1 MFKFRSLFWKIFFAF
16 WLASLFVIFA
26 TIFVVLKHSKTADVK
41 EKHRQKI
48 EQVSRVIVDAYED
61 GVPFKSIRQAQK
73 RFRRMPELHAFHRHH
88 WLKITDSKN
97 KEIFFHE
104 PKPIP
109 RQRSKHKATPGGHPR
124 EHPRGNVIDPWAD
137 HSISNKKGKIQNPIS
152 FEFTSAS
159 GELYRVETNPGVV
172 PMFMRSILHGLTR
185 LQFVLILLA
194 SSVTSVLLT
203 WMITRPLKILG
214 AFSRNFAEGD
224 FKLRL
229 DDGLLTRGDEIGEL
243 ARDFNGMAIKVNQNF
258 EFQQQLMYDVSH
270 ELRAPLARLQAASAI
285 VQQQSSGGDSK
296 MIDRI
301 DLECERI
308 DKLIQ
313 GILDFTRMEQA
324 AALKSAVDVEALL
337 EAVLENVQFEF
348 KNRTINIGIDE
359 DGSSKKFTVNGYF
372 DLLQSALENI
382 LRNACKYSPETTP
395 IEITV
400 NRIPDFMSICI
411 RDFGPGIDEG
421 ECEKLLTPFYRGG
434 NEMHTE
440 GFGLGLS
447 IAQRVV
453 KKHDGRVLL
462 ENHPE
467 GGLDVSLQLP
477 CDNVD

>member
-104 PKPIP
+104 PKPKP
-109 RQRSKHKATPGGHPR
+109 ERKYKHGKRPA
-124 EHPRGNVIDPWAD
+124 ENVTDPPLEY
-137 HSISNKKGKIQNPIS
+137 SISNNKSKLRKPIS

-159 GELYRVETNPGVV
+159 GERYRVETNPGVV

-243 ARDFNGMAIKVNQNF
+243 ARDFNGMAIKINQNF

-308 DKLIQ
+308 DKLVQ

-324 AALKSAVDVEALL
+324 AALKSVVDVEVLL
-337 EAVLENVQFEF
+337 ETVLENVQFEF
-348 KNRTINIGIDE
+348 KNRTINIGTDE
-359 DGSSKKFTVNGYF
+359 DGSSQKFTVNGYF

-400 NRIPDFMSICI
+400 NRIPDFISICI

-447 IAQRVV
+447 IAQRVA

>member
-48 EQVSRVIVDAYED
+48 EQVSRVIVDAYEE
-61 GVPFKSIRQAQK
+61 GVPFQSIRQAQK

-159 GELYRVETNPGVV
+159 GERYRVETNPGVV

-194 SSVTSVLLT
+194 SSVASVLLT
-203 WMITRPLKILG
+203 WMITRPLKMLG

-224 FKLRL
+224 FQLRL
-229 DDGLLTRGDEIGEL
+229 DDALLARGDEIGEL
-243 ARDFNGMAIKVNQNF
+243 ARDFNSMAIKVNQNF
-258 EFQQQLMYDVSH
+258 EFQQQLMHDVSH

-308 DKLIQ
+308 DQLIQ

-324 AALKSAVDVEALL
+324 AVKSGVNVAALL

-348 KNRTINIGIDE
+348 KGRTISLRSDE
-359 DGSSKKFTVNGYF
+359 EGPAQKYIVNGYF

-382 LRNACKYSPETTP
+382 LRNACKYSPESTP

-400 NRIPDFMSICI
+400 GCAPEFITIRI
-411 RDFGPGIDEG
+411 RDYGPGIDEG
-421 ECEKLLTPFYRGG
+421 ESEKLLTPFYRGG

-447 IAQRVV
+447 IAQRVA
-453 KKHDGRVLL
+453 KKHNGCVLL
-462 ENHPE
+462 KNHTK
-467 GGLDVSLQLP
+467 GGLDVSMQLP
-477 CDNVD
+477 CDNDG

>member
-16 WLASLFVIFA
+16 WLASLFVIFT

-48 EQVSRVIVDAYED
+48 EQVSRVIVDAYEK

-104 PKPIP
+104 PKLKPKLYSD
-109 RQRSKHKATPGGHPR
+109 RKHKLGAR
-124 EHPRGNVIDPWAD
+124 PRGDVVDPRLE
-137 HSISNKKGKIQNPIS
+137 HSIPNQKPKLRKPIS

-159 GELYRVETNPGVV
+159 GERYRVATNPGVV

-194 SSVTSVLLT
+194 SSVVSVLLT

-224 FKLRL
+224 FTLRL
-229 DDGLLTRGDEIGEL
+229 EDGLLTRGDEIGEL
-243 ARDFNGMAIKVNQNF
+243 ARDFNSMAIKVNQNF
-258 EFQQQLMYDVSH
+258 EFQQQLMHDVSH

-285 VQQQSSGGDSK
+285 VQQQSSGGNSK

-324 AALKSAVDVEALL
+324 AAAKSAVDMEVLAGK
-337 EAVLENVQFEF
+337 VLENVQFEF
-348 KNRTINIGIDE
+348 KDRMISIGADG
-359 DGSSKKFTVNGYF
+359 GSSQKFTVNGYF
-372 DLLQSALENI
+372 DLLQSALENM
-382 LRNACKYSPETTP
+382 LRNACKYSPESTP
-395 IEITV
+395 IEITLSRV
-400 NRIPDFMSICI
+400 SAFVTIRI
-411 RDFGPGIDEG
+411 RDFGPGIDE
-421 ECEKLLTPFYRGG
+421 EESERLLMPFYRGG
-434 NEMHTE
+434 NKMHVE

-447 IAQRVV
+447 IVQRVA
-453 KKHDGRVLL
+453 KKHDGCVLL
-462 ENHPE
+462 KNHVK
-467 GGLDVSLQLP
+467 GGLDVSMQLP
-477 CDNVD
+477 CDKID

>member
-26 TIFVVLKHSKTADVK
+26 TIFVVLKHSKTIDVK

-48 EQVSRVIVDAYED
+48 EQVSRVIVDAYEE
-61 GVPFKSIRQAQK
+61 GVPFQSIHQAQK

-88 WLKITDSKN
+88 WLKILDSKH
-97 KEIFFHE
+97 KEIFFHD
-104 PKPIP
+104 PKLM
-109 RQRSKHKATPGGHPR
+109 RQQNSKHKPKPGERP
-124 EHPRGNVIDPWAD
+124 NWDVINRPIE
-137 HSISNKKGKIQNPIS
+137 HSISNKKSKPRKRIS

-159 GELYRVETNPGVV
+159 GERYRVETNPGVV
-172 PMFMRSILHGLTR
+172 PMFMRTILHGLTR

-194 SSVTSVLLT
+194 SSVVSVLLT

-214 AFSRNFAEGD
+214 AFSRNFADGD
-224 FKLRL
+224 FQLRL
-229 DDGLLTRGDEIGEL
+229 DDVLLTRGDEIGEL
-243 ARDFNGMAIKVNQNF
+243 ARDFNAMAIKVSQNF
-258 EFQQQLMYDVSH
+258 EFQQQLMHDVSH

-285 VQQQSSGGDSK
+285 LQQQSSDGDSK
-296 MIDRI
+296 MIERI

-313 GILDFTRMEQA
+313 GILDYTRMEQA
-324 AALKSAVDVEALL
+324 AAVKSAVNVEVLL
-337 EAVLENVQFEF
+337 GTVLENVQFEF
-348 KNRTINIGIDE
+348 KARTINIGFD
-359 DGSSKKFTVNGYF
+359 DDCSSQQLFINGYL

-382 LRNACKYSPETTP
+382 LRNACKYSPASTL

-400 NRIPDFMSICI
+400 SRAPEFITIRI

-447 IAQRVV
+447 IAQRVA
-453 KKHDGRVLL
+453 KKHDGCVLL
-462 ENHPE
+462 ENHPG
-467 GGLDVSLQLP
+467 GGLDVSMQLP
-477 CDNVD
+477 CDNID